1 MLAPSKTRFGLPEV
15 LSTIAGIRPFAV
27 EEVSLVAGLNGLMEC
42 PIWHIDLTVDLKEP
56 WLLLLV
62 LAELELVDIVLEA

>member
-1 MLAPSKTRFGLPEV
+1 MLAPSNTRFGLPEV

-27 EEVSLVAGLNGLMEC
+27 GEVSLVAGLNGLTKC
-42 PIWHIDLTVDLKEP
+42 LIWHIDLTVDLKEP

-62 LAELELVDIVLEA
+62 LAELELVDVVLET